1 MSERV
6 NTQSGFYPI
15 EQQPTEEPALPHDQ
29 RSQSGTASLVVGSGI
44 ALFGL
49 TRRSLRGVALAA
61 LGVGVAVNG
70 ARTHNARL
78 TGETV
83 VHLVLMINR
92 PRHEVYERWQRLEEL
107 PRDMR
112 NLQSVKMTDER
123 HSHWIAKGP
132 LGRFVE
138 WDAETTSQEQD
149 TRIAWRSRP
158 DAPVPNHG
166 SVRFSDAPNGRGT
179 ELNLT
184 LSCRLPGG
192 RLGALF
198 ARLSGRHP
206 RAEVESDLRRFKAIL
221 EAGEAPTTQDQP
233 AGERSSI
240 GRLANTWATA
250 R

>member
-1 MSERV
+1 MDDKV
-6 NTQSGFYPI
+6 NSRNGFQPI
-15 EQQPTEEPALPHDQ
+15 ERQTKETTNPFYDHQVQ
-29 RSQSGTASLVVGSGI
+29 VGTASLLIGSGI

-49 TRRSLRGVALAA
+49 TRRSVRGMALALVGA
-61 LGVGVAVNG
+61 GVAVTG
-70 ARTHNARL
+70 AKTRGAQSVR
-78 TGETV
+78 ETV
-83 VHLVLMINR
+83 VHSVLTINK
-92 PRHEVYERWQRLEEL
+92 PRHEVYERWRRLEEL

-112 NLQSVKMTDER
+112 NLQSVEMTDER
-123 HSHWIAKGP
+123 HSHWTAKGP
-132 LGRFVE
+132 LGRLVE

-149 TRIAWRSRP
+149 TRITWRSLS

-179 ELNLT
+179 ELNLI

-240 GRLANTWATA
+240 GRLANTWAAA